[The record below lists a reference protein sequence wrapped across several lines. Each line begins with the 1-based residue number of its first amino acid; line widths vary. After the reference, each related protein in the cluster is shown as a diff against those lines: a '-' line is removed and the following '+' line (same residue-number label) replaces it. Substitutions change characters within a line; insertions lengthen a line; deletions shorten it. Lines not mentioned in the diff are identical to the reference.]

1 MTPATQVE
9 RLSNLIS
16 AAAAVVGEVD
26 LDRVL
31 RRLLTEARAATGAR
45 YAALGV
51 LGPHGVLSDF
61 IHEGFDNETVRRI
74 GSFPQGRGVLGT
86 VVREKKTIVVD
97 EISTHA
103 DSYGF
108 PEGHPTMKAFLGVPL
123 RAGDSVFGNLYL
135 TEKPGG
141 FDESDVS
148 LVEALA
154 VIGGS
159 AVSTARLRE
168 RLEAIAIVE
177 DRDRIARDLHDTII
191 QDLFAIGLGLQGLSD
206 RVTEESISTV
216 LDQAVDQVH
225 GTVETL
231 RKYIYQLKSADDTRS
246 SLSNQ
251 IGEIADRMGSAYPTL
266 ITLRIEGDI
275 DTIEFRTGEEIL
287 KLVTEAVSNALR
299 HSQAE
304 EVVIQ
309 ASRDGEGFTL
319 SVKDDGFGFEL
330 DEVRRGMGLI
340 NMRERVQRLGGQLEI
355 ESAVGD
361 GTTVVIRLPGLW
373 PASR

>member
-1 MTPATQVE
+1 MTEATQVE
-9 RLSNLIS
+9 RLSNLIG

-31 RRLLTEARAATGAR
+31 RRLVTEARAATGAK

-51 LGPHGVLSDF
+51 LGAHGVLSDF
-61 IHEGFDNETVRRI
+61 IHEGFDDETVRRI
-74 GSFPQGRGVLGT
+74 GSFPQGRGLLGT
-86 VVREKKTIVVD
+86 VVRDKTTIVVD
-97 EISTHA
+97 EISTHP

-108 PEGHPTMKAFLGVPL
+108 PDGHPIMESFLGVPL
-123 RAGDSVFGNLYL
+123 RAGDSVFGNPYL
-135 TEKPGG
+135 THKPGG
-141 FDESDVS
+141 FNQSDVS
-148 LVEALA
+148 LIEALA

-191 QDLFAIGLGLQGLSD
+191 QDLFAIGLGIQGLSD
-206 RVTEESISTV
+206 RVTEESVSQV
-216 LDQAVDQVH
+216 LDQAVDQLH

-231 RKYIYQLKSADDTRS
+231 RRYIYELKSPVGDRS
-246 SLSNQ
+246 VLSSQ
-251 IGEIADRMGSAYPTL
+251 IDELADRMGSAYPTR
-266 ITLRIEGDI
+266 ITFTIEGDV
-275 DTIEFRTGEEIL
+275 DTIEPRTAEEIM

-304 EVVIQ
+304 EVTIHVG
-309 ASRDGEGFTL
+309 RDGVGLTL
-319 SVKDDGFGFEL
+319 SIKDNGLGFEM
-330 DEVRRGMGLI
+330 EKVRHGMGLI
-340 NMRERVQRLGGQLEI
+340 NMAERVQRLGGQLEI

-361 GTTVVIRLPGLW
+361 GTSVAIQLPRL
-373 PASR
+373 

>member
-1 MTPATQVE
+1 MTNTTQVE
-9 RLSNLIS
+9 RLSNLIG

-31 RRLLTEARAATGAR
+31 RRLVSEARAATGAK

-61 IHEGFDNETVRRI
+61 IHEGLDDEVVRRI

-86 VVREKKTIVVD
+86 VVREKRTIVVD
-97 EISTHA
+97 EISTHV
-103 DSYGF
+103 DSFGF
-108 PEGHPTMKAFLGVPL
+108 PDGHPVMESFLGVPL
-123 RAGDSVFGNLYL
+123 RAGHSVFGNLYL
-135 TEKPGG
+135 TDKPGG
-141 FDESDVS
+141 FNESDVS
-148 LVEALA
+148 LIEALA

-191 QDLFAIGLGLQGLSD
+191 QDLFAIGLGIQGLSE
-206 RVTEESISTV
+206 RVTEESVSVV
-216 LDQAVDQVH
+216 LGHAVDQLH

-231 RKYIYQLKSADDTRS
+231 RRYIYELRSPDDTRS
-246 SLSNQ
+246 RLSSQ
-251 IGEIADRMGSAYPTL
+251 IGELADRMGSAYPTR
-266 ITLRIEGDI
+266 ITFTTEGDV
-275 DTIEFRTGEEIL
+275 DTIESRTTEEIM

-304 EVVIQ
+304 EVVIHV
-309 ASRDGEGFTL
+309 SREDEGLTL
-319 SVKDDGFGFEL
+319 SVKDDGLGFEM
-330 DEVRRGMGLI
+330 ENVRRGMGLI

-361 GTTVVIRLPGLW
+361 GTTVAIRLPR
-373 PASR
+373 PR

>member
-1 MTPATQVE
+1 MTTTTQVQ

-16 AAAAVVGEVD
+16 AAAGVVGEVD

-31 RRLLTEARAATGAR
+31 RRLVTEARAVTGAR
-45 YAALGV
+45 YAALAV

-61 IHEGFDNETVRRI
+61 IHEGIDAETARRI
-74 GSFPQGRGVLGT
+74 GSFPLGRGVLGT

-108 PEGHPTMKAFLGVPL
+108 PDGHPPMESFLGVPL

-135 TEKPGG
+135 TDKPGG

-148 LVEALA
+148 LIEALA

-168 RLEAIAIVE
+168 RLEAIAVGE

-191 QDLFAIGLGLQGLSD
+191 QDIFAIGLSIQGLSD
-206 RVTEESISTV
+206 RVTEKSISTV
-216 LDQAVDQVH
+216 LDQAVDQLH
-225 GTVETL
+225 QTVETL
-231 RKYIYQLKSADDTRS
+231 RKYIYQLTSVDKTRARLS
-246 SLSNQ
+246 SQMDELT
-251 IGEIADRMGSAYPTL
+251 DRMGSAYPTL
-266 ITLRIEGDI
+266 ITLTIEGDI
-275 DTIEFRTGEEIL
+275 DTIEVRIGEEIL
-287 KLVTEAVSNALR
+287 KLVTEALSNALR

-304 EVVIQ
+304 EVVIR
-309 ASRDGEGFTL
+309 ASRDSDGFTL
-319 SVKDDGFGFEL
+319 SVKDDGLGFEP
-330 DEVRRGMGLI
+330 DEVQSGMGLI
-340 NMRERVQRLGGQLEI
+340 NMRERVLRLGGQIEI
-355 ESAVGD
+355 ESVVGD
-361 GTTVVIRLPGLW
+361 GTTIAIRLPGL
-373 PASR
+373 

>member
-1 MTPATQVE
+1 MTTAPQIE

-16 AAAAVVGEVD
+16 AAAGVVGELD

-31 RRLLTEARAATGAR
+31 RRLVTEARAATGAK

-61 IHEGFDNETVRRI
+61 IHEGLDDETVRRI
-74 GSFPQGRGVLGT
+74 GSFPQGRGLLGT

-97 EISTHA
+97 EISAHA

-108 PEGHPTMKAFLGVPL
+108 PDGHPPMESFLGVPL
-123 RAGDSVFGNLYL
+123 HVGKSVFGNLYL
-135 TEKPGG
+135 TDKPGG
-141 FDESDVS
+141 FNESDVS
-148 LVEALA
+148 LIEALA

-159 AVSTARLRE
+159 AVSTARLRD

-191 QDLFAIGLGLQGLSD
+191 QDLFAIGLGIQGLSD

-216 LDQAVDQVH
+216 LDQAVDQLH
-225 GTVETL
+225 QTVETL
-231 RKYIYQLKSADDTRS
+231 RKYIYELRSADDTKS
-246 SLSNQ
+246 GLSNQ
-251 IGEIADRMGSAYPTL
+251 IGELADRMGSAYPTL
-266 ITLRIEGDI
+266 VTLTIEGDI
-275 DTIEFRTGEEIL
+275 DTIGVRTAEEIL
-287 KLVTEAVSNALR
+287 KLVTEAISNALR

-304 EVVIQ
+304 EVVIR
-309 ASRDGEGFTL
+309 ASRDGEVFTL
-319 SVKDDGFGFEL
+319 SVKDDGVGFDL
-330 DEVRRGMGLI
+330 DEVQRGMGLI

-355 ESAVGD
+355 ESVVGD
-361 GTTVVIRLPGLW
+361 GTTVAIRLPGL
-373 PASR
+373 